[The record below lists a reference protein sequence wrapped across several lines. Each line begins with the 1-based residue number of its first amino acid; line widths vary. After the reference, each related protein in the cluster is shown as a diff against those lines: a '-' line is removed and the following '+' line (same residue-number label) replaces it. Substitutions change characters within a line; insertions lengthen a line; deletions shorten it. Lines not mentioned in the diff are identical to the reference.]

1 MNDRDLLQ
9 AGFRYALSL
18 RAGYQDA
25 EDLVQ
30 EAWYRLHRHDGR
42 VGSKSLL
49 FTTIRN
55 IHIDRY
61 RRGRLV
67 VFEPI
72 DETGE
77 VVDDGPN
84 VLDARLAA
92 RDLEAPL
99 AALRPEEREALFLMV
114 VEGHT
119 AQQVADFCGRSRG
132 TVLSLIHRAKRK
144 LRRALTA
151 DQGEDAAAAG
161 SGGSKR

>member
-1 MNDRDLLQ
+1 MDERDLLR

-30 EAWYRLHRHDGR
+30 EAWFRLHRHDGR

-55 IHIDRY
+55 IHIDRF

-67 VFEPI
+67 VFEPLEDA
-72 DETGE
+72 DEAA
-77 VVDDGPN
+77 DDAGT
-84 VLDARLAA
+84 VLDARLTA

-99 AALRPEEREALFLMV
+99 GTLRPEEREALFLMV
-114 VEGHT
+114 VEGYT
-119 AQQVADFCGRSRG
+119 AQQVAEFTERSRG
-132 TVLSLIHRAKRK
+132 TVLSLVHRAKQK
-144 LRRALTA
+144 LRRALTVPNS
-151 DQGEDAAAAG
+151 ETTAAG
-161 SGGSKR
+161 LGGSQQ

>member
-1 MNDRDLLQ
+1 MDERDLLQ

-30 EAWYRLHRHDGR
+30 EAWYRLYRHDGR

-49 FTTIRN
+49 FTAIRN

-61 RRGRLV
+61 RRDRLV
-67 VFEPI
+67 VFEPL
-72 DETGE
+72 DEADE
-77 VVDDGPN
+77 PADDGAQ
-84 VLDARLAA
+84 VLDSRLAA

-99 AALRPEEREALFLMV
+99 AMLRPEEREALFLMV
-114 VEGHT
+114 VEGYT
-119 AQQVADFCGRSRG
+119 AQQVADFTGRSRG
-132 TVLSLIHRAKRK
+132 TVLTLTHRAKQK
-144 LRRALTA
+144 LRGALTA
-151 DQGEDAAAAG
+151 NQSGDIAAG